1 MYKLFNEVVGGV
13 RKMYKENGEK
23 YRNEFEKKIEAYQKF
38 TQDDHN
44 MIKEIIG
51 ATRSGLK

>member
-1 MYKLFNEVVGGV
+1 
-13 RKMYKENGEK
+13 MYKENGEK